1 MSRPRVYYNESDSH
15 MAAWLA
21 ELQYAKVIPRG
32 PIDTRSIVDL
42 HPRDLAGFAQCHF
55 FAGIGGWA
63 YALHLAQWPAH
74 LPIWTGSCPCQPFS
88 PAGAQAGFDDPRH
101 LWPAWFRLI
110 RHRREPRPVAIVGEQ
125 SARATA
131 WMSLVCD
138 NLESENF
145 AVCAAVLG
153 AHSAGAPHLRERFY
167 FIGDA
172 LLADDCREQRRARRE
187 RTAGTQSGAVSGSAR
202 LRADGARLSHADT
215 LANGDGRDA
224 RQLTTRDDENQ
235 IANGRDDPPGRC
247 RFIDDA
253 WLVNGSLAG
262 LERHARHGHARDEPG
277 RQSTDAPR
285 PVASAG
291 GVDWLPCSDG
301 VARPT
306 QSGLFPLAHGVP
318 ARVGRLR
325 GYGNAIVPEVAAEFL
340 QAYLDVKGY

>member
-1 MSRPRVYYNESDSH
+1 MSKPRVYYNESDPH

-63 YALHLAQWPAH
+63 YALQLAQWPAH

-110 RHRREPRPVAIVGEQ
+110 RHRREPRPLAIVGEQ

-138 NLESENF
+138 NLESEDF

-167 FIGDA
+167 FMADSLEQRCDERPRPSADA
-172 LLADDCREQRRARRE
+172 TTQREDDAHARFGRRVTADHRDTDRLAD
-187 RTAGTQSGAVSGSAR
+187 
-202 LRADGARLSHADT
+202 
-215 LANGDGRDA
+215 GDGRDA
-224 RQLTTRDDENQ
+224 RQLTTRDDENH
-235 IANGRDDPPGRC
+235 IANRRDDPPGRR

-262 LERHARHGHARDEPG
+262 LERHARHGHARKESG

-291 GVDWLPCSDG
+291 GV
-301 VARPT
+301 
-306 QSGLFPLAHGVP
+306 
-318 ARVGRLR
+318 
-325 GYGNAIVPEVAAEFL
+325 
-340 QAYLDVKGY
+340 